1 MFHGSSRQEIM
12 KPLNIRTPWMDL
24 QRFTDIQAAL
34 FHLVLFTS
42 ISLAGGQ
49 SGSGSGMVGTTS
61 SSLFVASKD
70 LSTSGWEQYKT
81 ESLPSE
87 DLSQCLARC
96 MLHQNQWWNGLHS
109 GWVKY
114 SYASMTIHIF
124 SDAMQSPLDRMS
136 AKRLTS
142 CNSRKP
148 ILERP
153 RKVFSS
159 VPRKKGLY
167 ICPA

>member
-24 QRFTDIQAAL
+24 QRIPVTQAVL
-34 FHLVLFTS
+34 FHLFTS

-159 VPRKKGLY
+159 VLRRKGLS
-167 ICPA
+167 I

>member
-24 QRFTDIQAAL
+24 QRITVTQAAL
-34 FHLVLFTS
+34 FHLFTS

-148 ILERP
+148 ILEKP

>member
-1 MFHGSSRQEIM
+1 M
-12 KPLNIRTPWMDL
+12 KPLNIRKPWMDL
-24 QRFTDIQAAL
+24 QRITVTQAAL
-34 FHLVLFTS
+34 FHLFTS

-114 SYASMTIHIF
+114 SYMQVSTLVF
-124 SDAMQSPLDRMS
+124 SQVQCSLLWIECLRRSSHHATPG
-136 AKRLTS
+136 
-142 CNSRKP
+142 SRFWRNPEKFSHP
-148 ILERP
+148 FRG
-153 RKVFSS
+153 RKVCTS
-159 VPRKKGLY
+159 VLHSDEGMFLK
-167 ICPA
+167 I

>member
-1 MFHGSSRQEIM
+1 M

-24 QRFTDIQAAL
+24 QRITVTQAAL

-114 SYASMTIHIF
+114 SYPSIHIL
-124 SDAMQSPLDRMS
+124 SGAMQSPLDRMS

-148 ILERP
+148 ILEKP

-159 VPRKKGLY
+159 VPRKKGLS
-167 ICPA
+167 ICPS

>member
-1 MFHGSSRQEIM
+1 M

-114 SYASMTIHIF
+114 FVCKYDNPHFLRCNAVSFGSNVCEEAHIMQLQEADSGETQKSF
-124 SDAMQSPLDRMS
+124 LIRSEEERSVYLFFMAMKECS
-136 AKRLTS
+136 
-142 CNSRKP
+142 
-148 ILERP
+148 
-153 RKVFSS
+153 
-159 VPRKKGLY
+159 
-167 ICPA
+167 

>member
-24 QRFTDIQAAL
+24 QRITVTQAAL
-34 FHLVLFTS
+34 FHLFTS

-49 SGSGSGMVGTTS
+49 SGSGSGMVGTMS

-114 SYASMTIHIF
+114 SYASIHI
-124 SDAMQSPLDRMS
+124 SLLSGAMQSPLDRMS

-148 ILERP
+148 ILEKP

>member
-12 KPLNIRTPWMDL
+12 KPLNIRKPWMDL
-24 QRFTDIQAAL
+24 QRITVTQAAL
-34 FHLVLFTS
+34 FHLFTS

-148 ILERP
+148 ILEKP

>member
-24 QRFTDIQAAL
+24 QRIPVTQAVL
-34 FHLVLFTS
+34 FHLFTS

-148 ILERP
+148 ILEKP